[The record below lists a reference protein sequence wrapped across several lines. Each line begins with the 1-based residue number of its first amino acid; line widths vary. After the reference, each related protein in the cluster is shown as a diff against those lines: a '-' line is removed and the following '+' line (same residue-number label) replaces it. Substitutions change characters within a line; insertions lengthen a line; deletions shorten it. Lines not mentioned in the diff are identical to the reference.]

1 MVDILGGMSNPNSE
15 SQQVYLAFKTAQ
27 QKFFVNG
34 ETEIEFKYLQLDPAT
49 FKSGWGRYAGEYQ
62 YQWDAK
68 FGVAE
73 PKPADDW
80 KRAFSCCVMPHGHDH
95 ALIWSRFTFAESS
108 AFNKILSSFWNQMD
122 ASSDSLPVV
131 EYKGSKEIQVGMG
144 RSSEL
149 SFEFTKFAPRF
160 DNFVIPPFY
169 DNDGDAK
176 ADDGFKS
183 PNDGLADLV
192 NKQVND
198 SNDLLTDEDIPF

>member
-1 MVDILGGMSNPNSE
+1 MDILGGMSNPSGD
-15 SQQVYLAFKTAQ
+15 SKDYYLAFITKEQTFKLNGKTP
-27 QKFFVNG
+27 
-34 ETEIEFKYLQLDPAT
+34 IEFKYLQLDPAT
-49 FKSGWGRYAGEYQ
+49 FKSGWGRYNGEYE

-73 PKPADDW
+73 PRPADDW
-80 KRAFSCCVMPHGHDH
+80 KRAFSCVVMPYGHDN
-95 ALIWSRFTFAESS
+95 ALIWSRYTYAEST

-122 ASSDSLPVV
+122 ANSDSLPVV
-131 EYKGSKEIQVGMG
+131 EFVGSKEIQVGIG

-149 SFEFTKFAPRF
+149 DFKFSKFAPRF
-160 DNFVIPPFY
+160 DNFEIPSFY